1 LTDLAKS
8 RKNKQKYTEY
18 QIANGSE
25 IRAQQ
30 PSNSKDNELIKNSTA
45 YKGIRNPEMSAV
57 KN

>member
-1 LTDLAKS
+1 LTDIAKS

-30 PSNSKDNELIKNSTA
+30 LSKSKDNDLIKNSTA
-45 YKGIRNPEMSAV
+45 YNGVRNPQMSAV
-57 KN
+57 EN